1 MQFARMPEKNLAI
14 SVIIYANAISIAKLI
29 FALNYLSVDPITPI
43 SEDCQ

>member
-1 MQFARMPEKNLAI
+1 MIKLKNVNRKLF
-14 SVIIYANAISIAKLI
+14 SIIYANAISIAKLI